1 MTTQVQM
8 SRVAKD
14 SYVLLGTLSIAK
26 GKRIGAV
33 AQLMESIDQ
42 SDSSFASIKS
52 FSSLQKMQKKMAT
65 QIRASQPHAFEL
77 FLMRLCF
84 RRS

>member
-1 MTTQVQM
+1 M

-52 FSSLQKMQKKMAT
+52 FSSLQKMQKKNGNTNKGFTAPR
-65 QIRASQPHAFEL
+65 IRALSYATLFSQKLVP
-77 FLMRLCF
+77 
-84 RRS
+84 